1 MKNKGFTLIEL
12 IGTIVILSLLLLIVS
27 PLVTRSV
34 KKGTKEVD
42 DQAKANIELA
52 AKNWKSDNKGNTA
65 NYVTVSDLIDGG
77 YLDEEVKLPSTSSSI
92 SSACVKIETTYENEN
107 TGKKVY
113 EYIYQDTCN

>member
-12 IGTIVILSLLLLIVS
+12 IGTIVILSLLLLIIS
-27 PLVTRSV
+27 PLVTRSIKNGVEKADNQV
-34 KKGTKEVD
+34 KT
-42 DQAKANIELA
+42 NIEMA

-92 SSACVKIETTYENEN
+92 SSACVKITKTYENEN

-113 EYIYQDTCN
+113 KYDYQDTCN